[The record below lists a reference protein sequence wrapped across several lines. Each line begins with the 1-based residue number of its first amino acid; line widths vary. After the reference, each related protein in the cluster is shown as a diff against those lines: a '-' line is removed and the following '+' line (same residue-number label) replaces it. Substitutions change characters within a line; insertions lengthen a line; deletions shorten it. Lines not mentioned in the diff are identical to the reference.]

1 MPSGTYS
8 FHDPHDGTPLGE
20 ERFSCAPGPI
30 GWRYTGSG
38 IDLTLDARGRPVR
51 LEVLA
56 GGWRVRGGATAVA
69 GAPGVVWLRAAADP
83 TVDAPATEAEARAAG
98 FTGRSPA
105 FLIATA
111 TLLNLAVGDSA
122 RLRLIALTEPVLA
135 AHTVDQSW
143 TLATIETHDGL
154 TVERYEVDDLATGE
168 RATIHLSGDV
178 VLAAPGIELE
188 ALDTPPNRRI
198 TMGG

>member
-8 FHDPHDGTPLGE
+8 FHDPHDGTALGE
-20 ERFSCAPGPI
+20 ERFSCAPGPL

-38 IDLTLDARGRPVR
+38 IDLTLDARGRPLR
-51 LEVLA
+51 LQAQA
-56 GGWRVRGGATAVA
+56 GGWRVRGGATLVD
-69 GAPGVVWLRAAADP
+69 GTSGVVWLRTAVDP
-83 TVDAPATEAEARAAG
+83 TLDVAGVEHEAKAAG

-111 TLLNLAVGDSA
+111 TMLDLSPGGSA
-122 RLRLIALTEPVLA
+122 RLRLISLTEPVLA

-143 TLATIETHDGL
+143 TLVAVESHDGL
-154 TVERYEVDDLATGE
+154 AVERYHVDDLATGE
-168 RATIHLSGDV
+168 RAVLHVSGDV

-188 ALDTPPNRRI
+188 ALDTPPNARI
-198 TMGG
+198 TTAG

>member
-1 MPSGTYS
+1 MPSGSYS
-8 FHDPHDGTPLGE
+8 FHDPHDGTPLGT

-38 IDLTLDARGRPVR
+38 IDLTLDARGRPLR
-51 LEVLA
+51 LEALA
-56 GGWRVRGGATAVA
+56 GGWRVRGGATVVDGTA
-69 GAPGVVWLRAAADP
+69 GVVWLRAAADP
-83 TVDAPATEAEARAAG
+83 TLDVPATEAEAKAAG

-111 TLLNLAVGDSA
+111 TLLNLAPGGTA

-143 TLATIETHDGL
+143 TLAAVETHDGL
-154 TVERYEVDDLATGE
+154 IVERYEVDDLATGD
-168 RATIHLSGDV
+168 RAIVHLSGDV

-188 ALDTPPNRRI
+188 TLDTPPNRRI
-198 TMGG
+198 TTAG